1 MKRTLFSIAVLL
13 LVASTAV
20 AAPAAKSSLTLPI
33 SGSFVDAGGTGSFEG
48 TFKLMEFAVSGDQLV
63 ARGYVMGTLTDS
75 TGKAIGSVAK
85 AAALPVAIS
94 QTSALR
100 TPGRLSA
107 QTDAVCDILDLQLGP
122 LHLDLLGL
130 VVDLNQVV
138 LNIDAETGSGNLL
151 GNLLCSVV
159 SLLDGA
165 GALID
170 ISQLL
175 NRILDVLSGILG

>member
-1 MKRTLFSIAVLL
+1 MKRTMFSIAVLL
-13 LVASTAV
+13 LAASTAV
-20 AAPAAKSSLTLPI
+20 AAPASKSSLTLPI
-33 SGSFVDAGGTGSFEG
+33 SGSFVDAGGTGTFQG
-48 TFKLMEFAVSGDQLV
+48 TFKLMEFAAVGNQLV
-63 ARGYVMGTLTDS
+63 ARGYVMGTLTSS
-75 TGKAIGSVAK
+75 TGQTLGSVAK
-85 AAALPVAIS
+85 AAAIPVSIS
-94 QTSALR
+94 HTSALR

-107 QTDAVCDILDLQLGP
+107 ETNAVCDVLDLVLGP
-122 LHLDLLGL
+122 IHLDLLGL

-151 GNLLCSVV
+151 GNLLCAVV